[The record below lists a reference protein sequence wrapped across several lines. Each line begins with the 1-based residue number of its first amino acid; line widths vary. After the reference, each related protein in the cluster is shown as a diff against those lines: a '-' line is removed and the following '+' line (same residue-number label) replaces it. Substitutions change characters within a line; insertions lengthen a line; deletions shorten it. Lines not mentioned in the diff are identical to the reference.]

1 MSELP
6 QGNDHVGHP
15 GGMFNQR
22 NIQSPTSEKRSA
34 ERRNHFKHRLHPAN
48 LPAFTRAKRIG
59 SRPFPKTDIS
69 NRLLVRKSVS
79 RAPARAR
86 AIPRLDRPAS
96 SQASPRRR

>member
-15 GGMFNQR
+15 GGMLNQK

-59 SRPFPKTDIS
+59 SRPFPKTDIRS
-69 NRLLVRKSVS
+69 GCWSEKVS
-79 RAPARAR
+79 PRAPARAP
-86 AIPRLDRPAS
+86 AILRSDRPAS
-96 SQASPRRR
+96 SKAFPPT